1 MTTVLV
7 AYASR
12 MGSTREIAEA
22 IAKLLGDRGLP
33 VTVAAAAEA
42 PDAGSFDAVILGS
55 AMYLGRWEDDAAD
68 YLRRQRDDLA
78 TRPTWLFQSGPTGP
92 ARENLRSHTP
102 RGVRR
107 VCHQIG
113 LVEPMT
119 FAGNLDHSRAQGW
132 LAGWVSNGDLAGDFR
147 DWDLILA
154 WAELIADELV
164 PDHAPAG
171 S

>member
-7 AYASR
+7 VYASR

-22 IAKLLGDRGLP
+22 IGQLMRDRGLP
-33 VTVAAAAEA
+33 TTVTAAADA
-42 PDAGSFDAVILGS
+42 PDARGFDAVILGS
-55 AMYLGRWEDDAAD
+55 ALYLGRWQKDAAN
-68 YLRRQRDDLA
+68 YLWRQSDDLA
-78 TRPTWLFQSGPTGP
+78 NRPTWLFQSGPTGP

-107 VCHQIG
+107 LCQQIG
-113 LVEPMT
+113 
-119 FAGNLDHSRAQGW
+119 HSRAQGW

-147 DWDLILA
+147 DWELILE
-154 WAELIADELV
+154 WAELIAQELV
-164 PDHAPAG
+164 GDHAPAG